1 MKYCEEFAALLD
13 PYLDGELSPEEMI
26 RVQEHLDHCA
36 DCRAYVDDALVIR
49 ANFPGVE
56 DTPVPVGFADAV
68 CAAVRAGAAPR
79 KKRTAPW
86 VRALLPLAAC
96 LAVVVLLQNGPLS
109 AKREAAAPAA
119 YDMAAAAS
127 ADAGAEESAAAEPE
141 APMEAQASAETAAS
155 GTASGKGQG
164 NAQTAQNTAEAA
176 QSPAAAPQPYAML
189 PAEDSVPENGSS
201 TKAAGIVPD
210 TEDGWV
216 EHANVV
222 FTATVC
228 LTPEEAGDAL
238 TGYEGKPYSNAE
250 RSDEGVIGTGYA
262 LEQADL
268 DRILEQLDAAPEIVE
283 NQAPTTELCCIVVT
297 NTAD

>member
-26 RVQEHLDHCA
+26 CVQEHLDHCA
-36 DCRAYVDDALVIR
+36 DCRSYVDDALTIR

-86 VRALLPLAAC
+86 VKALLPLAAC

-109 AKREAAAPAA
+109 ARSGGAAPAA
-119 YDMAAAAS
+119 YAMAAAS
-127 ADAGAEESAAAEPE
+127 ADAGTEESAPAEPE
-141 APMEAQASAETAAS
+141 APMEAQASPETATS

-164 NAQTAQNTAEAA
+164 NAKTARNTTEAA
-176 QSPAAAPQPYAML
+176 QSPAAAPQPYAAL
-189 PAEDSVPENGSS
+189 PEEDSAPEDNGSS
-201 TKAAGIVPD
+201 KAAGSVPG
-210 TEDGWV
+210 TEDSWV
-216 EHANVV
+216 EHTNVV

-250 RSDEGVIGTGYA
+250 RPGEGVIGTGYA
-262 LEQADL
+262 LEQADF
-268 DRILEQLDAAPEIVE
+268 DRILEQLDAAAEIVE

-297 NTAD
+297 NIAD